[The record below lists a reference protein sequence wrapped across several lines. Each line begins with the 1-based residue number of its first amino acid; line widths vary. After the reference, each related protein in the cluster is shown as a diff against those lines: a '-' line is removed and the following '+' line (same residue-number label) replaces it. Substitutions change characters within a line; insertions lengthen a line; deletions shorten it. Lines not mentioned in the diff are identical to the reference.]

1 MGSFVPFGGFFS
13 TPEIRS
19 PLNSSTNG
27 SFTRCDKCTEK
38 CEQEV
43 ADILK
48 VGPSSSNSTSS
59 PWLQKIVNVD
69 THRGLDVAKVCMIAN
84 YCISLLQCIL
94 RDHMHIQRTSN
105 MVGQFLYY
113 LYTV

>member
-13 TPEIRS
+13 TPEITS
-19 PLNSSTNG
+19 PLNSTNR
-27 SFTRCDKCTEK
+27 SFTRCDKCNENF
-38 CEQEV
+38 EQEV

-59 PWLQKIVNVD
+59 TWLQKILNVD
-69 THRGLDVAKVCMIAN
+69 DHRGLDVAKVCIIAN

-94 RDHMHIQRTSN
+94 RGHMHIQRTRN
-105 MVGQFLYY
+105 MVGQLLYY